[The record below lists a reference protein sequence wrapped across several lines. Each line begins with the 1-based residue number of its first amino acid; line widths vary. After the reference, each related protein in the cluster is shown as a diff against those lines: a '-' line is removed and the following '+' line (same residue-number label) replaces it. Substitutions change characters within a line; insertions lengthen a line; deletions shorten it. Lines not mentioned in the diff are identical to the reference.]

1 MLGSVCL
8 RASMTLL
15 RKKAKLEEV
24 FNCDAGALLMG
35 LEYFFDTVH
44 SSIYIDL
51 RAERLAKPNFIINL
65 TDKST

>member
-1 MLGSVCL
+1 
-8 RASMTLL
+8 MTLL
-15 RKKAKLEEV
+15 RKKAKLEV

-51 RAERLAKPNFIINL
+51 RAERHAKPNFIINV

>member
-24 FNCDAGALLMG
+24 LNCDAGALLMG

-51 RAERLAKPNFIINL
+51 LELKDMQNL
-65 TDKST
+65 TSLLS